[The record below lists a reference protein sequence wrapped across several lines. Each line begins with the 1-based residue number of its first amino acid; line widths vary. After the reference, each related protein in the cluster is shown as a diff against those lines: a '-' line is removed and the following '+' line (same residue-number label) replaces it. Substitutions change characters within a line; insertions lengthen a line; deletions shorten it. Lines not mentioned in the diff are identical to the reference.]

1 MNRVKLILASFAL
14 VVSLSMATYSQ
25 AAVLP
30 DPGVYA
36 ISNDMLYTYSAQILT
51 ALGFPGFDYAVG
63 SGSQDIA
70 IFTYNNAL
78 NNHNLNAGFPI
89 PFQIPNNDNTNWSGT
104 WGSGDGTNAPILV
117 DTLLNYL
124 HTTFGNNVNIP
135 VFVFDFNNNTDL
147 YITGQARIWNGAPG
161 GQNSTMV
168 TQFSMDNSNLAIPG
182 ASPLPGNNAYDQNS
196 FVTVATTV
204 QFPYVGTPVIGP
216 IPSSNGSGKADFF
229 AFAPGM
235 DLSLFDAQ
243 GYYIDFFFNVR
254 GNTGGGEELFISGR
268 VSTVSAIP
276 EPATMVLLG
285 LGLVGMAV
293 ARRRMRRPA

>member
-1 MNRVKLILASFAL
+1 MKRVKLILAACAL
-14 VVSLSMATYSQ
+14 VCSLNIATYAQ
-25 AAVLP
+25 AVVLP
-30 DPGVYA
+30 DPGIYA
-36 ISNDMLYTYSAQILT
+36 IRNDMLYTYSAQILT
-51 ALGFPGFDYAVG
+51 NLGYQGFDYATG

-78 NNHNLNAGFPI
+78 NKDNLDAGFPV
-89 PFQIPNNDNTNWSGT
+89 PYLIPNGKASAWSGT
-104 WGSGDGTNAPILV
+104 WGDGSGKNAPILV

-124 HTTFGNNVNIP
+124 HNTFASNVNIP

-147 YITGQARIWNGAPG
+147 SITGQARIWDGAPNAQG
-161 GQNSTMV
+161 STMV
-168 TQFSMDNSNLAIPG
+168 TQFSMDNTNLAIPG
-182 ASPLPGNNAYDQNS
+182 NPSLPGNNAYDPTS
-196 FVTVATTV
+196 FVIVSTTV
-204 QFPYVGTPVIGP
+204 QFPYTTGTIVAP

-235 DLSLFDAQ
+235 DLSLFDDQ

-268 VSTVSAIP
+268 VSTVTAVP

-285 LGLVGMAV
+285 LGFAGIVV
-293 ARRRMRRPA
+293 AGRRMSKTD

>member
-1 MNRVKLILASFAL
+1 MKRVKLILAACAL
-14 VVSLSMATYSQ
+14 AGSLNIATYAQ

-30 DPGVYA
+30 DPGIYA

-51 ALGFPGFDYAVG
+51 ALGFTGFNYATG

-78 NNHNLNAGFPI
+78 NKDNLDAGFPV
-89 PFQIPNNDNTNWSGT
+89 PYLIPNGKASAWSGT
-104 WGSGDGTNAPILV
+104 WGDGSGKNAPILV

-124 HTTFGNNVNIP
+124 HNTFASNVNIP

-168 TQFSMDNSNLAIPG
+168 TQFSMDNTNLVVPG

-196 FVTVATTV
+196 FVKVSTEV
-204 QFPYVGTPVIGP
+204 QFPYSGTPTTGP
-216 IPSSNGSGKADFF
+216 IASSNGSGKADFF

-235 DLSLFDAQ
+235 DLSLFDGQ
-243 GYYIDFFFNVR
+243 GYYIDFFFNVA
-254 GNTGGGEELFISGR
+254 GDTGGGEELFISGR
-268 VSTVSAIP
+268 VSTVSAVP
-276 EPATMVLLG
+276 EPATMLLMG
-285 LGLVGMAV
+285 LGLAGIVV
-293 ARRRMRRPA
+293 AGRRMRNND